1 MPIKIHPS
9 VRNLSRKPGRTAA
22 LIILS
27 LVLCFTVTAGSLII
41 NGLRGGLV
49 SLETRLGA
57 DIMVVP
63 YQASTKADLK
73 GMVLQGN
80 PGYFYMDRSVTDK
93 VSAMDGVG
101 QISEQFFLATASAS
115 CCSYAVQIIGFEP
128 ETDFSIQP
136 WIRESYSKDLGD
148 GDIIVGSSIT
158 VPKNHILRFY
168 NQDCNV
174 VASLASTGT
183 GLDTAVYANMNTIR
197 SLMDSAHAQGYDY
210 GEGIQADR
218 AISAIMVKVKDGY
231 SIENVTNDLSLHIRR
246 AETTQAR
253 TMVSSIAGG
262 LTNVSH
268 IIGGLT
274 AMIWILAI
282 VILALAFAMIAHERT
297 KEFAILR
304 VLGASRG
311 MVSGLLRWESALVSL
326 IGAVAGAVIGAL
338 VVFPFSGVIRGSL
351 DLPYLM
357 PGAGTIAG
365 LFIGSVAVAVLAG
378 SLASALSA
386 RRISRNDTGLILR
399 EGA

>member
-128 ETDFSIQP
+128 ETDFTIQP
-136 WIRESYSKDLGD
+136 WVQSSFKGDLDYMEILVGNSLNAFPGD
-148 GDIIVGSSIT
+148 TLTFYGS
-158 VPKNHILRFY
+158 
-168 NQDCNV
+168 DCK
-174 VASLASTGT
+174 VAAKLEKTGT
-183 GLDTAVYANMNTIR
+183 YLDTAVYANEETIKTLI
-197 SLMDSAHAQGYDY
+197 SSAKEKKIFDFGDV
-210 GEGIQADR
+210 DPD
-218 AISAIMVKVKDGY
+218 AIVSCVLVNVADGY
-231 SIENVTNDLSLHIRR
+231 SVEEVLNDINIHVRKVEAVQTQNMIEDVSRQLTGVSDVVSGLIV
-246 AETTQAR
+246 
-253 TMVSSIAGG
+253 MV
-262 LTNVSH
+262 
-268 IIGGLT
+268 
-274 AMIWILAI
+274 WILALI
-282 VILALAFAMIAHERT
+282 ILALAFMMISNE
-297 KEFAILR
+297 
-304 VLGASRG
+304 
-311 MVSGLLRWESALVSL
+311 
-326 IGAVAGAVIGAL
+326 
-338 VVFPFSGVIRGSL
+338 
-351 DLPYLM
+351 
-357 PGAGTIAG
+357 
-365 LFIGSVAVAVLAG
+365 
-378 SLASALSA
+378 
-386 RRISRNDTGLILR
+386 
-399 EGA
+399 